1 MSNIEQLTVVAT
13 IVAKAGSENKVEEAL
28 LRLIPPTRREPGFVQ
43 YDLHRALDDGRIF
56 VFVEKWESRSLHAE
70 HMKSTHL
77 DAYQREVEGLV
88 ESWDVK
94 LLTRIG

>member
-13 IVAKAGSENKVEEAL
+13 IVAKSGSEKTVEEAL
-28 LRLIPPTRREPGFVQ
+28 LRLIPPTRLEAGFVQ
-43 YDLHRALDDGRIF
+43 YDLHRAVDDARVF
-56 VFVEKWESRSLHAE
+56 VFVEKWESRALHAE
-70 HMKSTHL
+70 HMKSPHL
-77 DAYQREVEGLV
+77 AAYQQEVEGLV